1 MTMKLSIGMLGFCL
15 SAVCAQAATLTAN
28 SSSFS
33 DVNAAVSAAGRGD
46 TVVVPAGSGSVT
58 WASTLTLTKGI
69 FLKGPGRDS
78 LTITHANTAAILIAP
93 DSTAQANE
101 EVIRV
106 EGFTIDGAET
116 ALQHIQVNGAGASA
130 TKPFKNLAIGN
141 NRFKNSG
148 HSLSGNGA
156 ILTTGQVRGVI
167 YNNIFDRCNGI
178 LKIIGND
185 NPTEWANGHFPQS
198 FGTSDNLYFEN
209 NTVQYSSS
217 FGGSDPGWME
227 IEQGARLVMRY
238 NTFNFANVTCSEYWD
253 IHGFQNWPGNGQT
266 GTMVVEYYGNT
277 FTNTS
282 GYRWIAHRGGWGLF
296 FDNILTGSNG
306 GSVQAWDQWSEC
318 PESGPGLPSIL

>member
-15 SAVCAQAATLTAN
+15 STVCVQAATLTAN

-78 LTITHANTAAILIAP
+78 LTITHGTTAAIQISP

-116 ALQHIQVNGAGASA
+116 RYQHIQVNGCWSKCEQA
-130 TKPFKNLAIGN
+130 FKNLAIGN

-148 HSLSGNGA
+148 PLLRPAMALS
-156 ILTTGQVRGVI
+156 
-167 YNNIFDRCNGI
+167 
-178 LKIIGND
+178 
-185 NPTEWANGHFPQS
+185 
-198 FGTSDNLYFEN
+198 
-209 NTVQYSSS
+209 
-217 FGGSDPGWME
+217 
-227 IEQGARLVMRY
+227 
-238 NTFNFANVTCSEYWD
+238 
-253 IHGFQNWPGNGQT
+253 
-266 GTMVVEYYGNT
+266 
-277 FTNTS
+277 
-282 GYRWIAHRGGWGLF
+282 
-296 FDNILTGSNG
+296 
-306 GSVQAWDQWSEC
+306 
-318 PESGPGLPSIL
+318 